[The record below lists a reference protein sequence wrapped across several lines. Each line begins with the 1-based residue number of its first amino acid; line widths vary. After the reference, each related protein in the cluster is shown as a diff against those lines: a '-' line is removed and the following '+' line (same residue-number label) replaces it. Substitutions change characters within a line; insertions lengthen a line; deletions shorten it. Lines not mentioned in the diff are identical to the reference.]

1 MKTDGEETEFMKPLL
16 LALIILL
23 VVHYFLAI
31 FTVYLLLKDKGLV
44 KGILPWNLVILLIPV
59 IGPLTYLVYRC
70 VKKKN

>member
-44 KGILPWNLVILLIPV
+44 KGILLIPV

>member
-44 KGILPWNLVILLIPV
+44 KGILPWNLVILLITV